1 MAGGWGTLRAIVI
14 DDEKPAQLHLQR
26 LLQSDGRINPVQCF
40 STAREGIHYLTI
52 DRVDV
57 VFLDIGMPEV
67 NGLEAAE
74 YIQQLDS
81 SIRIIFVT
89 AYADHAVEAF
99 ELHALDYILKPV
111 SSARLSKTIDRI
123 AGTMS
128 YHAQTAAAMEVQES
142 EPEAEAGE
150 LEFKAPGLLTFK
162 HLDIFRS
169 MDHSDEK
176 HKWRTTKSQE
186 LFAFLF
192 HHREEWV
199 SKEVL
204 LDKLWADVSQDKG
217 LTLLHTSVYQIRKLL
232 KEWNMTG
239 KLEYNMNRY
248 RLLTGNLVSDIEQF
262 EQALSYE
269 AVTSDNVNQL
279 RQIALL
285 YRGDYLEEHDYDWA
299 RSKSRELRR
308 KYMGLVMDIAHW
320 EMAHE
325 RGEQAIELLMELQE
339 REPYS
344 EEICRLMMEVYAS
357 MDDQQGIL
365 RLYHSFT
372 LTLKEDLGHQPEP
385 ETSKLY
391 ESLTKP

>member
-1 MAGGWGTLRAIVI
+1 MRAIVI

-26 LLQSDGRINPVQCF
+26 LLQSDGRITPVQCF
-40 STAREGIHYLTI
+40 STAREGLHYLAN

-74 YIQQLDS
+74 YIQQLDPT
-81 SIRIIFVT
+81 IRIIFVT

-99 ELHALDYILKPV
+99 ELHALDYVLKPV

-123 AGTMS
+123 AGAMT
-128 YHAQTAAAMEVQES
+128 YHAQVAAAAEVQEL
-142 EPEAEAGE
+142 EAEE
-150 LEFKAPGLLTFK
+150 LEFQAPGLLTFK

-169 MDHSDEK
+169 LEQSAEK

-199 SKEVL
+199 SKEIL

-232 KEWNMTG
+232 KEWSMTA

-262 EQALSYE
+262 EQAMSYE
-269 AVTSDNVNQL
+269 TITSDNVNDL

-299 RSKSRELRR
+299 RSKGRELRR
-308 KYMGLVMDIAHW
+308 KYIGLVMDIARW

-325 RGEQAIELLMELQE
+325 RGEQAIELLTELQE

-372 LTLKEDLGHQPEP
+372 LVLKEDLGHQPEP

-391 ESLTKP
+391 QSLTKQ